1 MTLSHGGKALRVEQ
15 NVLVCVIGCNIL
27 AVLLN
32 RRHFVLL
39 SNKALCVLGII
50 EVMQLYFTAEEQLEA
65 LIRRP
70 NTLSTNAVYRFHMC
84 AQ

>member
-15 NVLVCVIGCNIL
+15 NVLVCVIGRNIL

-32 RRHFVLL
+32 QSHFVLL

-50 EVMQLYFTAEEQLEA
+50 EAMQLYFTAEEQLEA

-70 NTLSTNAVYRFHMC
+70 NTLCTNAVYRFHMC